1 MTKLQAFYQ
10 RTAKLEEFVILAYA
24 VAVYLPITYTW
35 IVLIAGIVVF
45 VLRAILECVL
55 KRNGSEL
62 LAPVSPSPESLNETV
77 SGGTSHGK
85 ANSVSASSDSSLA
98 ASSEASSSETSR
110 SKPVSSAESARCQ
123 STCSSIKEA
132 PFAVPLLVFAIVVF
146 ISGFCQNGVSEAFSS
161 LLSLRAFLVYFIA
174 YRAFRNSTRVLQKT
188 ILVLVSAGAI
198 AGIWGAIQQIFHY
211 HPFDY
216 PYLQASG
223 FMGSPM
229 AYAGQ
234 METTACLSLG
244 LLLTGGWE
252 YVLKNRIVFIA
263 ITVCNLAGVFYA
275 SERSAWLGM
284 LFAILAMSSLIS
296 VKTFGKV
303 VVGLAVV
310 GAISWFAV
318 PVVQTRIVPMLTNI
332 KSDVG
337 VQARFVIWEQSLNIW
352 KQHPVVG
359 AGPRN
364 FPKIDIPEAIVPG
377 KSTHLDHAHSNILHI
392 MATMGT
398 LGLLAFAYLEVS
410 TLIVSART
418 WFSTSADRFH
428 RAIGLSVLGGIV
440 SLMVAGLFEYNFGTG
455 HVRLMHWFVLAMLMG
470 VVSKRESS
478 SSPDS

>member
-45 VLRAILECVL
+45 ILRAILEAVLNKQGLPLSEPGPLSESGTRSQHESFSEPGSAGFQPASLRPETTCV
-55 KRNGSEL
+55 
-62 LAPVSPSPESLNETV
+62 
-77 SGGTSHGK
+77 
-85 ANSVSASSDSSLA
+85 
-98 ASSEASSSETSR
+98 
-110 SKPVSSAESARCQ
+110 
-123 STCSSIKEA
+123 SIKSA
-132 PFAVPLLVFAIVVF
+132 PFAIPLLVFTLVVF
-146 ISGFCQNGVSEAFSS
+146 ITGFCKGGVSEAFASAIT
-161 LLSLRAFLVYFIA
+161 LRAFLIYFIA
-174 YRAFRNSTRVLQKT
+174 YRAFSRSDALLSKTLFVL
-188 ILVLVSAGAI
+188 LSAGAI
-198 AGIWGAIQQIFHY
+198 AGVYGAYQQVFNFH
-211 HPFDY
+211 PGY

-223 FMGSPM
+223 FVDHPM

-244 LLLTGGWE
+244 LLLSGGWQN
-252 YVLKNRIVFIA
+252 VLKNKVAFA
-263 ITVCNLAGVFYA
+263 IITICNLAGVFYA

-296 VKTFGKV
+296 IRMLAKV

-310 GAISWFAV
+310 GVVSWFFV
-318 PVVQTRIVPMLTNI
+318 PVVQTRITPMLTNI

-337 VQARFVIWEQSLNIW
+337 VQARFVIWKQSFDIW
-352 KQHPVVG
+352 KEHPVVG
-359 AGPRN
+359 VGPRD

-377 KSTHLDHAHSNILHI
+377 ESTHLVHAHCNILHM

-398 LGLLAFAYLEVS
+398 VGLLAFLYLELS
-410 TLIVSART
+410 TLIVAVRT
-418 WFSTSADRFH
+418 WFSKNGDLFH

-455 HVRLMHWFVLAMLMG
+455 HVRLMHWFALAMLVG
-470 VVSKRESS
+470 ISNTRTAAPPE
-478 SSPDS
+478 

>member
-1 MTKLQAFYQ
+1 M
-10 RTAKLEEFVILAYA
+10 ILAYA

-55 KRNGSEL
+55 KRSGSEL
-62 LAPVSPSPESLNETV
+62 LAPVSASPESLNETV
-77 SGGTSHGK
+77 SGGTSHGNS
-85 ANSVSASSDSSLA
+85 NSVTASSDSFFA

-110 SKPVSSAESARCQ
+110 SKPVSAESARCQ
-123 STCSSIKEA
+123 PTCSSIKEA
-132 PFAVPLLVFAIVVF
+132 PLAVPLLVFAIAVF
-146 ISGFCQNGVSEAFSS
+146 ICGFCHHGVSEAFSS

-174 YRAFRNSTRVLQKT
+174 YRAFRNSTSLLQRT
-188 ILVLVSAGAI
+188 LLVLLSFGAI
-198 AGIWGAIQQIFHY
+198 AGVWGAIQQIFHY

-234 METTACLSLG
+234 METTACLALG

-252 YVLKNRIVFIA
+252 YIVRNRIVFIA

-284 LFAILAMSSLIS
+284 LVAILAMSSLIS
-296 VKTFGKV
+296 FKTFGKV
-303 VVGLAVV
+303 LIGLAVV

-318 PVVQTRIVPMLTNI
+318 PVVQTRIVPMITNI

-352 KQHPVVG
+352 KEHPVVG
-359 AGPRN
+359 VGPRN

-398 LGLLAFAYLEVS
+398 LGLLAFLYLELS
-410 TLIVSART
+410 TLVVAARA
-418 WFSTSADRFH
+418 WMSSNNDKFN
-428 RAIGLSVLGGIV
+428 RALGLSVLGGIV
-440 SLMVAGLFEYNFGTG
+440 SLMVAGFFEYNFGTG

-470 VVSKRESS
+470 NFAVRTSSSVTPSESS
-478 SSPDS
+478 NSVS